1 MQEVGRT
8 QLAKPTFTSTGPGA
22 LVGSIAWRILPMVG
36 HTPKLSSVQSDSYL
50 IVAGTGF
57 GHVDWLADAD
67 VTVTG
72 YQVYRTT
79 GTGKLFYLEG
89 YVNGR
94 LTVRFNVGGATDT
107 DALLIGGRELHEF
120 SAGRVPSEGLSNEV
134 WGHDTLDDLRAT
146 IDLAPIGMA
155 QFDFDGRFLYLNGRL
170 CEILGCDRADIIN
183 RTFQELTFPDDL
195 PRCLELTARLAANEI
210 PQYQLQKRFVSPG
223 GAVVWARITV
233 SAVRR
238 ADGAVKFFIGAAED
252 ISEQVAAEEAR
263 RTAEERART
272 ALDAS
277 KIGTFR
283 FDVRRNALDWS
294 DGLERVFG
302 GAESVTLDQFFA
314 VMHPDDR
321 SHVMAAYTR
330 SVTEGVDLEEEFRV
344 FWPDGSMHWLHDR
357 GRTLPGTDGKP
368 HQIIGA
374 ITDIT
379 NHRRMEQIISERD
392 AQFRTLADTIPQLA
406 WIANN
411 DGTRVWFNER
421 WFAYTGE
428 SLASSRDLGWM
439 GIHEGDKGAAV
450 LARQQA
456 AFRLGA
462 VWEETVRLRGKDG
475 EYRWFLS
482 RAMPVRDAHGTITQW
497 FGTNTDV
504 TDAWAARDE
513 AERAT
518 KARDE
523 IIAVLAHDLRNPMQ
537 AILGAAAM
545 LRVTVEDEK
554 RQRQVAMIQRAT
566 QAMER
571 LVTDLLDM
579 ARIDSGAFV
588 IETKPVDVAAVIS
601 QVIDLCESQAAARNV
616 ALKAEVTDA
625 LPGIEADPGRLLQLL
640 SNLLGN
646 AMKFSPPN
654 TAVVVRAA
662 ASSRG
667 VEVSVADSGVGI
679 PAEDLP
685 RIFDRFWQG
694 GGQSRAGVGL
704 GLAICKGIIDAH
716 DGRIWATS
724 EVGRGTTF
732 YFEIPQP
739 HGVNTSLHR

>member
-1 MQEVGRT
+1 MQESVARVASDLLT
-8 QLAKPTFTSTGPGA
+8 Q
-22 LVGSIAWRILPMVG
+22 
-36 HTPKLSSVQSDSYL
+36 Q
-50 IVAGTGF
+50 AG
-57 GHVDWLADAD
+57 
-67 VTVTG
+67 
-72 YQVYRTT
+72 
-79 GTGKLFYLEG
+79 
-89 YVNGR
+89 
-94 LTVRFNVGGATDT
+94 
-107 DALLIGGRELHEF
+107 
-120 SAGRVPSEGLSNEV
+120 
-134 WGHDTLDDLRAT
+134 GHDTFDGLRAT
-146 IDLAPIGMA
+146 IDRAPIGLA
-155 QFDFDGRFLYLNGRL
+155 QFDLHGRFLYLNDRL
-170 CEILGCDRADIIN
+170 CEILGCDRAGVVD

-195 PRCLELTARLAANEI
+195 PRCLELTAKLAANDI
-210 PQYQLQKRFVSPG
+210 PEYQLHKRFVRPNN
-223 GAVVWARITV
+223 AVVWARITV

-238 ADGAVKFFIGAAED
+238 ADGSVQFFIAAAED
-252 ISEQVAAEEAR
+252 ISEQVAAEQAR
-263 RTAEERART
+263 LTAEERART

-294 DGLERVFG
+294 DGLDRVFG
-302 GAESVTLDQFFA
+302 GAESVTLEQFFE

-321 SHVMAAYTR
+321 DHVMAAYTR
-330 SVTEGVDLEEEFRV
+330 SVTEGADLEEEFRV

-357 GRTLPGTDGKP
+357 GRILPGGDGKP
-368 HQIIGA
+368 HHIIGA

-379 NHRRMEQIISERD
+379 NHKRMEQVITERD

-411 DGTRVWFNER
+411 DGARVWFNER

-428 SLASSRDLGWM
+428 SMASSRDFGWM
-439 GIHEGDKGAAV
+439 RVHEGDEGAAV

-462 VWEETVRLRGKDG
+462 IWEETVHVRGKNG
-475 EYRWFLS
+475 EYRSFLS

-504 TDAWAARDE
+504 TDAWAARVE

-518 KARDE
+518 KSRDE
-523 IIAVLAHDLRNPMQ
+523 IMAVLAHDLRNPMQ
-537 AILGAAAM
+537 AIFGAAAM
-545 LRVTVEDEK
+545 LTVTVEEEK
-554 RQRQVAMIQRAT
+554 RRRQVAIIQRAT
-566 QAMER
+566 QGMER

-579 ARIDSGAFV
+579 ARIDSGAFS
-588 IETKPVDVAAVIS
+588 IETKPVDVAALIR

-616 ALKAEVTDA
+616 ALRAEFSDA
-625 LPGIEADPGRLLQLL
+625 PPGIEADPGRLFQLL

-646 AMKFSPPN
+646 ALKFSPPN

-667 VEVSVADSGVGI
+667 VEVSVADSGIGI
-679 PAEDLP
+679 PAENLP

-704 GLAICKGIIDAH
+704 GLAICKGIVDAH
-716 DGRIWATS
+716 GGRIWATS

-732 YFEIPQP
+732 IFEIPQP
-739 HGVNTSLHR
+739 LGSITRRHG

>member
-1 MQEVGRT
+1 MHESVGRVASDLLT
-8 QLAKPTFTSTGPGA
+8 QQAC
-22 LVGSIAWRILPMVG
+22 
-36 HTPKLSSVQSDSYL
+36 
-50 IVAGTGF
+50 
-57 GHVDWLADAD
+57 
-67 VTVTG
+67 
-72 YQVYRTT
+72 
-79 GTGKLFYLEG
+79 
-89 YVNGR
+89 
-94 LTVRFNVGGATDT
+94 
-107 DALLIGGRELHEF
+107 
-120 SAGRVPSEGLSNEV
+120 
-134 WGHDTLDDLRAT
+134 GHDTLDGLRAT
-146 IDLAPIGMA
+146 IDRAPIGLA
-155 QFDFDGRFLYLNGRL
+155 QFDLHGRFLYLNDRL
-170 CEILGCDRADIIN
+170 CEILGCDRAGVVN

-195 PRCLELTARLAANEI
+195 PRCLELTSRLAANDI
-210 PQYQLQKRFVSPG
+210 PEYHLQKRFVRPG
-223 GAVVWARITV
+223 DTVVWARITV

-238 ADGAVKFFIGAAED
+238 ADGSVQFFIGAAED
-252 ISEQVAAEEAR
+252 ISEQVAAEQAR

-277 KIGTFR
+277 KIGIFR

-302 GAESVTLDQFFA
+302 GAENVTLEQFFE

-321 SHVMAAYTR
+321 RHVMEAYTK

-357 GRTLPGTDGKP
+357 GRTLLGTDGKP

-379 NHRRMEQIISERD
+379 NHKRMEQVITERD

-411 DGTRVWFNER
+411 DGARVWFNER

-428 SLASSRDLGWM
+428 SLASSRDFGWM
-439 GIHEGDKGAAV
+439 RVHEGDAAAAV
-450 LARQQA
+450 LAGQQA

-462 VWEETVRLRGKDG
+462 IWEETVRLRGKDG

-504 TDAWAARDE
+504 TDVWAARVE

-518 KARDE
+518 KSRDE
-523 IIAVLAHDLRNPMQ
+523 IMAVLAHDLRNPMQ

-545 LRVTVEDEK
+545 LTVTVEEEK
-554 RQRQVAMIQRAT
+554 RRRQVAIIQRAT
-566 QAMER
+566 QGMER

-588 IETKPVDVAAVIS
+588 IETKPVDVAGVIR
-601 QVIDLCESQAAARNV
+601 QVIDLCESQAAARKV
-616 ALKAEVTDA
+616 ALKAEISDA
-625 LPGIEADPGRLLQLL
+625 LLGIEADPGRLLQLL

-654 TAVVVRAA
+654 TTVVVRAA
-662 ASSRG
+662 PSSRG

-694 GGQSRAGVGL
+694 CGQSRAGVGL

-739 HGVNTSLHR
+739 PGSITPPHG

>member
-1 MQEVGRT
+1 
-8 QLAKPTFTSTGPGA
+8 
-22 LVGSIAWRILPMVG
+22 
-36 HTPKLSSVQSDSYL
+36 
-50 IVAGTGF
+50 
-57 GHVDWLADAD
+57 
-67 VTVTG
+67 
-72 YQVYRTT
+72 
-79 GTGKLFYLEG
+79 
-89 YVNGR
+89 
-94 LTVRFNVGGATDT
+94 
-107 DALLIGGRELHEF
+107 
-120 SAGRVPSEGLSNEV
+120 
-134 WGHDTLDDLRAT
+134 
-146 IDLAPIGMA
+146 
-155 QFDFDGRFLYLNGRL
+155 
-170 CEILGCDRADIIN
+170 
-183 RTFQELTFPDDL
+183 
-195 PRCLELTARLAANEI
+195 
-210 PQYQLQKRFVSPG
+210 
-223 GAVVWARITV
+223 
-233 SAVRR
+233 
-238 ADGAVKFFIGAAED
+238 
-252 ISEQVAAEEAR
+252 
-263 RTAEERART
+263 
-272 ALDAS
+272 
-277 KIGTFR
+277 
-283 FDVRRNALDWS
+283 
-294 DGLERVFG
+294 
-302 GAESVTLDQFFA
+302 
-314 VMHPDDR
+314 
-321 SHVMAAYTR
+321 MAAYTR
-330 SVTEGVDLEEEFRV
+330 SVTEGADLEEEFRV

-357 GRTLPGTDGKP
+357 GRTLLGADGKP
-368 HQIIGA
+368 HHIIGA

-379 NHRRMEQIISERD
+379 NHKRMEQVISERD

-411 DGTRVWFNER
+411 DGARVWFNER

-439 GIHEGDKGAAV
+439 RVHEGDAAAAV
-450 LARQQA
+450 LAGQQA

-462 VWEETVRLRGKDG
+462 IWEETVRLRGKDG

-504 TDAWAARDE
+504 TDAWAARLE
-513 AERAT
+513 AERAI
-518 KARDE
+518 KSRDE

-537 AILGAAAM
+537 AILNAAAM
-545 LRVTVEDEK
+545 LRVTVEEEK
-554 RQRQVAMIQRAT
+554 RRRQVAMIQRAT

-588 IETKPVDVAAVIS
+588 IEKKPVDVAAVIR
-601 QVIDLCESQAAARNV
+601 QVFDLCESQAAARNV
-616 ALKAEVTDA
+616 ALEAEVPDA
-625 LPGIEADPGRLLQLL
+625 FPGIEADPGRLLQLL
-640 SNLLGN
+640 SNLVGN

-679 PAEDLP
+679 PVEDLP

-739 HGVNTSLHR
+739 HGVNTSLYR